1 MAERYPTA
9 LQVVDALELE
19 TIIQTPVE
27 TLSEVKSDTC
37 ELETMI
43 IRLGEIVELPV
54 FVPRY
59 ATFHTSIIAT
69 GKDGRAPGE
78 LFAPSGVAIHE
89 EIHQIFVVNYFND
102 RVEMFSETGEFLSQ
116 LGVGQLSHPYGIA
129 THGDS
134 LYVSC
139 WGDDTV
145 SKFSLTEMCRVRSMI
160 ESTYEVTKF

>member
-1 MAERYPTA
+1 M
-9 LQVVDALELE
+9 VDALELE

-59 ATFHTSIIAT
+59 ATFHTSIVAT

-102 RVEMFSETGEFLSQ
+102 RVDDELVLRRISSSVSWV
-116 LGVGQLSHPYGIA
+116 VGQL
-129 THGDS
+129 
-134 LYVSC
+134 VC
-139 WGDDTV
+139 NN
-145 SKFSLTEMCRVRSMI
+145 KR
-160 ESTYEVTKF
+160 